1 MRFYSNLP
9 IKKIFKGELIDG
21 CTFLTISKKPAIL
34 ASLFKLKIDRLYSE
48 GRVSFYI
55 LYKDIMRFYSNL
67 PIKMFA
73 YEVAQMV
80 PKHTLD
86 LVDKEFYEK

>member
-1 MRFYSNLP
+1 
-9 IKKIFKGELIDG
+9 
-21 CTFLTISKKPAIL
+21 
-34 ASLFKLKIDRLYSE
+34 
-48 GRVSFYI
+48 
-55 LYKDIMRFYSNL
+55 MRFYSNL

-86 LVDKEFYEK
+86 LVDQEFYEK